1 MAVTALKTSLTG
13 LPRRLVKDGI
23 VEASA
28 MEQAIDDAR
37 EDKTPLVAWLV
48 AKNLAD
54 SRDLAQA
61 AAQVCLDHRFPG
73 IGIPGIGDLRRNGP
87 DFLGQKSVQPVRSAL
102 RIRR

>member
-23 VEASA
+23 VDASA

-54 SRDLAQA
+54 ARDLAQA
-61 AAQVCLDHRFPG
+61 AAQEFGVQVLDREG
-73 IGIPGIGDLRRNGP
+73 VEID
-87 DFLGQKSVQPVRSAL
+87 VEAVRSV
-102 RIRR
+102 